1 VAAFPALSTHQHRTL
16 APSRGPVR
24 FPHTRGAPRRELI
37 RGCPWRGQ
45 LSQLARYQDVQVTVE
60 RQEET
65 LEIEYIESVMPPAK
79 LAALPHEEWVSSISA
94 FVPGSE
100 PFFYRFDAREP

>member
-1 VAAFPALSTHQHRTL
+1 
-16 APSRGPVR
+16 
-24 FPHTRGAPRRELI
+24 
-37 RGCPWRGQ
+37 
-45 LSQLARYQDVQVTVE
+45 VTVE